1 MTTFLSQTPNISVE
15 TWKEEFEGL
24 KDTFNQVILRTF
36 FQTRML
42 PETQAQNQEEDQDE
56 EEEVQ
61 EQQEQE
67 HGGEELSVKEKVV
80 EKVRI
85 QDDSEIQ
92 ATRTEEE
99 EVAMA
104 IDPSNNE
111 RRET

>member
-1 MTTFLSQTPNISVE
+1 
-15 TWKEEFEGL
+15 
-24 KDTFNQVILRTF
+24 
-36 FQTRML
+36 ML

-67 HGGEELSVKEKVV
+67 RGGEELSVKEKVV
-80 EKVRI
+80 EKSGI

-111 RRET
+111 RSET